1 MADGRAKNGGKRE
14 NAGRKPGALTRYKKE
29 VAEKVADE
37 GITPLEFLVSVVRD
51 KKAKKRDRVDAAKAA
66 APYCHKRMPQAF
78 EGDIRGSFVYEV
90 VKYGDEEVPDSE

>member
-1 MADGRAKNGGKRE
+1 MANGHGGRRAGAGRNGGVAKFQRE
-14 NAGRKPGALTRYKKE
+14 A
-29 VAEKVADE
+29 VEKAASE
-37 GITPLEFLVSVVRD
+37 GIMPLDFLLEVVRD